1 MKKTFI
7 VLTTCAALLFTGCSM
22 PQELKETVQQASEAV
37 NEIANEAAKYAE
49 ETEEKTTDSAP
60 NVKKLTLGKK
70 GTVSDWK
77 ITVKK
82 AEVKK
87 KIQNGQ
93 YRYFKPSKGNKF
105 LVLTMSVYN
114 KGKKESEFLPRV
126 GYEDTMVQA
135 TLLYKEK
142 YEYKPTEMLSYDKDL
157 VTKEVQP
164 LSTEKGVVV
173 FEIPK
178 KVAKGKKKLTLRIG
192 TTKDY
197 IVYKLK

>member
-1 MKKTFI
+1 MRKTFFA
-7 VLTTCAALLFTGCSM
+7 LLTCATLLFTGCV
-22 PQELKETVQQASEAV
+22 PQELTDTMKEASDAV
-37 NEIANEAAKYAE
+37 NKLAEEANEQAE
-49 ETEEKTTDSAP
+49 KKESVTTTPAP
-60 NVKKLTLGKK
+60 SVKELTLGKK
-70 GTVSDWK
+70 GTAADWK

-114 KGKKESEFLPRV
+114 KGKKEAQFLPRV

-135 TLLYKEK
+135 TLFYKEE

-157 VTKEVQP
+157 VTREIQP

-173 FEIPK
+173 FEVPN
-178 KVAKGKKKLTLRIG
+178 KVVKAKKKLKLRIG
-192 TTKDY
+192 TSNDY